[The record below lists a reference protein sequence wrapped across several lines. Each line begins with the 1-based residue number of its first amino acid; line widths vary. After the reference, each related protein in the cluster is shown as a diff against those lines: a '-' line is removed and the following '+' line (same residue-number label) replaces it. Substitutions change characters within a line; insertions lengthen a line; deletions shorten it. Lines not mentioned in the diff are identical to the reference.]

1 MAGRRAVA
9 NQHQIGEGAA
19 DVDAD
24 AIAGTRHAS
33 VATPK
38 TVPATREP
46 GCRPPG
52 TGARLARMRTGIEA
66 AWGGMW
72 KGIGWRRVGGGG
84 GVGAAWSRPCSG
96 SGWSPPSR
104 GAPSRDGAAGAGGG
118 AGRRRGG
125 PGRPRRQGWPPTA
138 DRVGR
143 TGPGGRAGLARYF
156 RAARVPYPPTRF
168 VLLGLKQERELQL
181 FAAGPDQQLAF
192 VRTYPIYGA
201 SGVLGPK
208 LREGDRQVPEGIYTI
223 AYMNPNSISHL
234 SRALS
239 YTNDFDRARAAED
252 GRADDTLGG
261 SIMIHGGS
269 GSIGC
274 MAVGD
279 EAAEDLFIL
288 TADAGWDRGLI
299 VVSPVDF
306 RRTDLPADYR
316 ASTPWVND
324 LYAWIR
330 AELDT
335 LPLAPPPAASVA
347 SGAP

>member
-1 MAGRRAVA
+1 MRTGMEPHGAGCGRASVGVGSPGEGVWSRRDRAPARARPDRRGRGMRQAGTTPAPAAAVVRAADDRRSRRAVRA
-9 NQHQIGEGAA
+9 WRAGAA
-19 DVDAD
+19 RAVLQGRPGA
-24 AIAGTRHAS
+24 
-33 VATPK
+33 
-38 TVPATREP
+38 VPADTIRPPRAQAGARAAALRRRPRSAARLRPHLSHLRSQRGAWAEAP
-46 GCRPPG
+46 RGRPPG
-52 TGARLARMRTGIEA
+52 SGGDLHNHLHEPEQHLAPLARLELPQRLR
-66 AWGGMW
+66 
-72 KGIGWRRVGGGG
+72 
-84 GVGAAWSRPCSG
+84 SCP
-96 SGWSPPSR
+96 R
-104 GAPSRDGAAGAGGG
+104 G
-118 AGRRRGG
+118 
-125 PGRPRRQGWPPTA
+125 
-138 DRVGR
+138 
-143 TGPGGRAGLARYF
+143 
-156 RAARVPYPPTRF
+156 
-168 VLLGLKQERELQL
+168 
-181 FAAGPDQQLAF
+181 
-192 VRTYPIYGA
+192 
-201 SGVLGPK
+201 
-208 LREGDRQVPEGIYTI
+208 
-223 AYMNPNSISHL
+223 
-234 SRALS
+234 
-239 YTNDFDRARAAED
+239 ED

>member
-1 MAGRRAVA
+1 MGRDVEGHRLASGRRARGCGRGVIARLLVLGLIVA
-9 NQHQIGEGAA
+9 VAGCARPVRRRPQPPPLSGLPTIA
-19 DVDAD
+19 D
-24 AIAGTRHAS
+24 R
-33 VATPK
+33 VAQYG
-38 TVPATREP
+38 P
-46 GCRPPG
+46 GVR
-52 TGARLARMRTGIEA
+52 ARLA
-66 AWGGMW
+66 
-72 KGIGWRRVGGGG
+72 
-84 GVGAAWSRPCSG
+84 P
-96 SGWSPPSR
+96 
-104 GAPSRDGAAGAGGG
+104 
-118 AGRRRGG
+118 
-125 PGRPRRQGWPPTA
+125 
-138 DRVGR
+138 
-143 TGPGGRAGLARYF
+143 YF

-181 FAAGPDQQLAF
+181 FAAGPDQPLAF

-201 SGVLGPK
+201 SGGLGPK

-234 SRALS
+234 SLALS
-239 YTNDFDRARAAED
+239 YPNDFDRARAAED